1 LNYTKS
7 SIQVSSEVCGEM
19 SEMSEMSDAL
29 YISRRIQLMDM
40 IEDLEDGVRII
51 SKCFDNMDKIDINR
65 IKQAIPIV
73 KAKLKEIEQFAEE
86 K

>member
-1 LNYTKS
+1 
-7 SIQVSSEVCGEM
+7 
-19 SEMSEMSDAL
+19 MSEMSDAL

>member
-1 LNYTKS
+1 
-7 SIQVSSEVCGEM
+7 
-19 SEMSEMSDAL
+19 
-29 YISRRIQLMDM
+29 
-40 IEDLEDGVRII
+40 
-51 SKCFDNMDKIDINR
+51 MDKIDINR

>member
-1 LNYTKS
+1 
-7 SIQVSSEVCGEM
+7 
-19 SEMSEMSDAL
+19 MSDAL